1 MKPKNRALW
10 VFAGGILLAL
20 LLFLGQQFFQ
30 TREKQIAVILSEDAV
45 SSFCAFQEGIYD
57 GAEDCAVSLRII
69 HTSALSEKAWA
80 ELLSAQKK
88 QGCNGVLLFCPEQYY
103 TGSETFYAETLEQS
117 KLPVFSITYAPA
129 FFHGAYSDGMEQIS
143 EVLSPQIQDA
153 EQGTFGIVADTTQAK
168 SVRIEESVEQCL
180 KQNNAAY
187 DRDASSGNGS
197 KTLLVCGETDNT
209 KAFSDA
215 AVVIQICPEQPDYT
229 LLTSGA
235 VDMIVTENDYGFG
248 YQAIAYLTKR
258 MHGKNVSFSPPELR
272 EITKENLFDARQDA
286 LLFE

>member
-1 MKPKNRALW
+1 MKPKNKVLW
-10 VFAGGILLAL
+10 VFAGGILLVL

-30 TREKQIAVILSEDAV
+30 TRKKQIAVILSEDAV
-45 SSFCAFQEGIYD
+45 SGFCSFQEGIYD
-57 GAEDCAVSLRII
+57 GAEDCTVSLRII
-69 HTSALSEKAWA
+69 HTPELSENAWA

-88 QGCNGVLLFCPEQYY
+88 QGCDGVLLFCPEQYY
-103 TGSETFYAETLEQS
+103 TGSEMFYAETLEQS

-143 EVLSPQIQDA
+143 EILSPQIQEA
-153 EQGTFGIVADTTQAK
+153 AQGAFEIAADTTQTK
-168 SVRIEESVEQCL
+168 SVRIAEQCL
-180 KQNNAAY
+180 KQNDAVY
-187 DRDASSGNGS
+187 DRDTSSENGS
-197 KTLLVCGETDNT
+197 KTLLVCGETEDA
-209 KAFSDA
+209 KAFSHA
-215 AVVIQICPEQPDYT
+215 AAVIQICPKQPDYT

-258 MHGKNVSFSPPELR
+258 MQGKNVPFSPPELR
-272 EITKENLFDARQDA
+272 EITKENLFDAQQDA